1 MNPALTAWRITK
13 SDHAEHAF
21 DGEGARL
28 FGGRWNSPGTAV
40 VYLAQSESL
49 AALELLVHLDT
60 SQLLRSYVSI
70 PIALPMDS
78 VEAIDLDRLPRR
90 WQSFPAPA
98 ALRELGDHW
107 AAEARSLALQVP
119 SALVPRESNYLLNP
133 RHPAMAKVRIGK
145 PQPFDFDPRLK

>member
-1 MNPALTAWRITK
+1 LTAWRITK
-13 SDHAEHAF
+13 SDHADDAF

-70 PIALPMDS
+70 PVEFPADS
-78 VEAIDLDRLPRR
+78 LEVVERRNLPRR

-98 ALRELGDHW
+98 ALRELGDRW
-107 AAEARSLALQVP
+107 VAERRSLALQVP
-119 SALVPRESNYLLNP
+119 SALVPREANYLLNP
-133 RHPAMAKVRIGK
+133 HHAGMAKVKIGE
-145 PQPFDFDPRLK
+145 PQRFDFDPRLK